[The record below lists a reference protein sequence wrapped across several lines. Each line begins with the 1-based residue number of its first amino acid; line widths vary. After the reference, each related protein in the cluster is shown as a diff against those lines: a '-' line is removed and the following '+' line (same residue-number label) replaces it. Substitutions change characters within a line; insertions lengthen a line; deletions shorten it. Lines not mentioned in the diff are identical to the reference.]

1 MTHRALVPL
10 LAALALSL
18 AVGTAAAKGKG
29 GGHGKHFP
37 MPAAEF
43 KTHTE
48 ARLAKAKEHLE
59 AHISKQQLPA
69 EKAKELRDKL
79 AAVTVKVNA
88 QVEKAAADG
97 TVTKEEAKEV
107 RAILKE
113 ARRGRGGHHKKDDKK
128 A

>member
-1 MTHRALVPL
+1 MTHRALVPF

-18 AVGTAAAKGKG
+18 AVGTAAAKGR
-29 GGHGKHFP
+29 GGHGKNFP

-59 AHISKQQLPA
+59 AHISKKQLPA
-69 EKAKELRDKL
+69 EKAKELREKL

-88 QVEKAAADG
+88 QVEKATADG

-113 ARRGRGGHHKKDDKK
+113 ARGGRGGHKKPNK

>member
-1 MTHRALVPL
+1 MTHRALVPV

-18 AVGTAAAKGKG
+18 AAGTASAKGR
-29 GGHGKHFP
+29 GGHGKQFP

-43 KTHTE
+43 KSHTD
-48 ARLAKAKEHLE
+48 ARLAKAKERLE
-59 AHISKQQLPA
+59 AHISKKQLPA

-79 AAVTVKVNA
+79 AAGAAKVNA
-88 QVEKAAADG
+88 QVEKATADG

-107 RAILKE
+107 RAAMKE
-113 ARRGRGGHHKKDDKK
+113 ARGPRGHHKKGGKK